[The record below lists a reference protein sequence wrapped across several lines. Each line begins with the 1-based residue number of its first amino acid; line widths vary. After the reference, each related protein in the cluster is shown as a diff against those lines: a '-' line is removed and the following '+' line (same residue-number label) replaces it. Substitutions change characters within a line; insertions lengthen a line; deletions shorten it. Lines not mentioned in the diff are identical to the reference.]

1 MSSKVF
7 QLESGAFR
15 IYVYCHCE
23 KTRNGFKHIAYC
35 VPYGDNRREHAV
47 TRNIYYLNR
56 TWETFEFESVLLNC
70 LNVLINREYD
80 SMKSDF
86 MRVNGYKRLNAGR
99 KAVLQ
104 EHLNNWYRYNDL
116 IEIKE
121 KVKRGEF
128 E

>member
-7 QLESGAFR
+7 QLECGAFR
-15 IYVYCHCE
+15 IYVSCNSE
-23 KTRNGFKHIAYC
+23 KTQNGFKHIAHC
-35 VPYGDNRREHAV
+35 VPFGNDRPEHDF
-47 TRNIYYLNR
+47 TRNMYYLNR
-56 TWETFEFESVLLNC
+56 TWETFEFESVLLDC
-70 LNVLINREYD
+70 LNVLIEREYN

-104 EHLNNWYRYNDL
+104 EHLNNWYRYTDL
-116 IEIKE
+116 QEIKE
-121 KVKRGEF
+121 KIKRGDF